1 MPSRNQK
8 DICDQLEGSLH
19 YRLEDISSL
28 PDSKKTLVDQ
38 LGRHAVLDVVE
49 VDLEAGFPF
58 TVQTIAEFK
67 KLRKLRI
74 NGIDPIVNGYDPIFG
89 FLDLEELV
97 FERSSLD
104 DLSGFAALK
113 RLRKFGCYDLT
124 RYERGA
130 EVFGA
135 LPNLKTLQLGE
146 SSITEKELI
155 GISKSG
161 SIVELTF
168 AVAEDGLDLAPISEM
183 KQLKYLDIRRS
194 NKSDINLAPLLRL
207 PNLKRFTIRPQIEN
221 DSDILRKM
229 EEQGTTIDA

>member
-1 MPSRNQK
+1 M
-8 DICDQLEGSLH
+8 
-19 YRLEDISSL
+19 
-28 PDSKKTLVDQ
+28 
-38 LGRHAVLDVVE
+38 
-49 VDLEAGFPF
+49 
-58 TVQTIAEFK
+58 
-67 KLRKLRI
+67 
-74 NGIDPIVNGYDPIFG
+74 
-89 FLDLEELV
+89 
-97 FERSSLD
+97 
-104 DLSGFAALK
+104 
-113 RLRKFGCYDLT
+113 
-124 RYERGA
+124 
-130 EVFGA
+130 
-135 LPNLKTLQLGE
+135 KTLQLGE